1 MINIQA
7 FVCFLT
13 PIFFFSAFGQN
24 ECHDPGIPI
33 NGRRFGDRF
42 LLGSSVSFHC
52 DDGFVKTQGSESITC
67 ILQDGNVVWSSTVP
81 RCEGVGP
88 SRLPLTFLWKGASD
102 RKQTSRQQHWFPKAA
117 IAEYHQVVTL
127 SAGVSVSRSWRQ
139 EVQGPGVS
147 RAGSEW
153 GRCSRPLSRLLGLC
167 LSWLV
172 EAASTH
178 SPRENASLSQVPS
191 F

>member
-1 MINIQA
+1 MVLLSFLILKINIQV
-7 FVCFLT
+7 FVFFSSDFFFF
-13 PIFFFSAFGQN
+13 FFFSAFGQN

-88 SRLPLTFLWKGASD
+88 SRLPLTFLRKGASD
-102 RKQTSRQQHWFPKAA
+102 RKQMSKQT
-117 IAEYHQVVTL
+117 TL
-127 SAGVSVSRSWRQ
+127 
-139 EVQGPGVS
+139 
-147 RAGSEW
+147 
-153 GRCSRPLSRLLGLC
+153 
-167 LSWLV
+167 
-172 EAASTH
+172 
-178 SPRENASLSQVPS
+178 VP
-191 F
+191 